1 MNISEYF
8 RFAELA
14 QAAYY
19 DLQSG
24 IVDPDVLYDDGDGM
38 AKKQAED
45 FADNWT
51 VLDQYDG
58 MVEDTYY
65 DEFGDEQTFLNPTGL
80 SVTLFDD
87 GKGNQVVAIRGTDD
101 LDDFVTDFIDIALL
115 GTTEFQAQ
123 YSALSAQVQTW
134 IVDGTLQ
141 SDFSVVGHSL
151 GGFLAQALTGEFDSY
166 ISHTYTYNA
175 PGFTVQPGITNIATE
190 IMDLLGI
197 ANASVPEEKI
207 TNIRALEGIFAT
219 AGLGQMIGDIQVI
232 SIEDQAPSLWANH
245 YMVNTVDSLA
255 VYNLFAQVDSTL
267 TIDEVTG
274 IIRASSNKA
283 DHTLES
289 AVTALGKLFVT
300 GFTPRSGSE
309 YDTNRDDLYTD
320 IDKITDKLANTSGLS
335 IEVLATTDTE
345 GNVTPFSPTAIETQA
360 RNNIAYRYALVNL
373 NPFAVVEEQVAA

>member
-141 SDFSVVGHSL
+141 SDFSVVGHS
-151 GGFLAQALTGEFDSY
+151 
-166 ISHTYTYNA
+166 
-175 PGFTVQPGITNIATE
+175 
-190 IMDLLGI
+190 
-197 ANASVPEEKI
+197 
-207 TNIRALEGIFAT
+207 
-219 AGLGQMIGDIQVI
+219 
-232 SIEDQAPSLWANH
+232 
-245 YMVNTVDSLA
+245 
-255 VYNLFAQVDSTL
+255 
-267 TIDEVTG
+267 
-274 IIRASSNKA
+274 
-283 DHTLES
+283 
-289 AVTALGKLFVT
+289 
-300 GFTPRSGSE
+300 
-309 YDTNRDDLYTD
+309 
-320 IDKITDKLANTSGLS
+320 
-335 IEVLATTDTE
+335 
-345 GNVTPFSPTAIETQA
+345 
-360 RNNIAYRYALVNL
+360 
-373 NPFAVVEEQVAA
+373 